1 MDKFFKESQHNTESF
16 NKLKEEYNKLRYGDI
31 VNIPCCIFVELYSR
45 LESGSLD
52 NVPKFYTSVLEMIS
66 NLEYLKMDNDDA
78 YIIHGIILLPEL
90 MNVPEFVKLQDFKEF
105 GFKNGL
111 YLGPN
116 DWLGQQIKNK
126 FDHYSYSWFDDQDS
140 C

>member
-1 MDKFFKESQHNTESF
+1 MDKFFKELQHNAESF
-16 NKLKEEYNKLRYGDI
+16 NKIKEMYNELRYDD
-31 VNIPCCIFVELYSR
+31 VKNTPCCIFVELYAR

-52 NVPKFYTSVLEMIS
+52 NIPKFYTSVLEKVS

-78 YIIHGIILLPEL
+78 YIIHGVCLLPEL
-90 MNVPEFVKLQDFKEF
+90 MDVSEFTKLQDFKEF

-111 YLGPN
+111 YLSPN
-116 DWLGQQIKNK
+116 DRLGQQIKNK
-126 FDHYSYSWFDDQDS
+126 FDHYSYSWFDDEDS

>member
-1 MDKFFKESQHNTESF
+1 MDKFFKESQQQNVESL
-16 NKLKEEYNKLRYGDI
+16 NKLKEEYNKLRYDD
-31 VNIPCCIFVELYSR
+31 VKNTPCCIFVEFYGR

-52 NVPKFYTSVLEMIS
+52 NVPKFYTSVLEKVS
-66 NLEYLKMDNDDA
+66 NLEFLKRDSDDA
-78 YIIHGIILLPEL
+78 YIIHGVCLLPEL
-90 MNVPEFVKLQDFKEF
+90 MDVPEFVKLQDFKDF

-111 YLGPN
+111 YLSPN

-126 FDHYSYSWFDDQDS
+126 FDHYSWFDDQDS